1 MSGKSILTIFF
12 LFLFVFADKGL
23 SQESAQNPDDD
34 NSYTLPELTVTGRD
48 SNDYTTLPP
57 RDLLKRPYTESP
69 GLETATSVV
78 GRKEIQQQK
87 AYSVVDAMK
96 YIPGAWTE
104 TRGRK
109 VKDFFSVRG
118 QRYPYP
124 GYTIDGLWFREF
136 HETNY
141 FLSAANVE
149 RIEIVRSSSAMLL
162 GPGGMTGMIN
172 IVPRDYTETET
183 QIDTLFGTN
192 NTSRTYLSHGSSG
205 KNYSYAVGLGYHHT
219 DGVGENARENMSNIY
234 SRLVLKPTTDLTLF
248 FNSFIIFGDRQLRL
262 AEPPA
267 NNTLQTRRDSYD
279 PMTTY
284 LFVGKALYEPS
295 DMASTDV
302 SVGYANRRFY
312 GHRNGLDFALEEDY
326 EYTISAIQSLQ
337 LTERNILRI
346 GGMFNQWESPTGKR
360 FYVGRPADLY
370 TVSGVVV
377 DEHNFGRLILNAGYR
392 ISRTYYRQ
400 FGGFSVE
407 GSGNEFKNVEE
418 VSNEWED
425 PLHTISLSASYELTD
440 EYTLFGNFTWG
451 QIAAMP
457 GMLDSDLKQP
467 GTETRTKYDL
477 GIKKRIENFG
487 EAALTGFYVYQDE
500 AALLDGETVL
510 NLFGDEIAQYENADR
525 DNFGLELDIHSNR
538 FENGLQFFFN
548 ATAMQTRR
556 TTDGDWGKDR
566 EIPEFILGGGTS
578 YLFDDFE
585 LALFANHVSPYENE
599 RFLPGTSPPA
609 PLGDFTEVN
618 AQLTYYFG
626 EEKRNSLFFRV
637 DNIGDKHYS
646 TVNGYPDYGRRFMG
660 GISVVF

>member
-1 MSGKSILTIFF
+1 MAGKSVLTMFF
-12 LFLFVFADKGL
+12 VFLFVFAVKGF

-34 NSYTLPELTVTGRD
+34 NSYTLPELTVTGSD
-48 SNDYTTLPP
+48 SNDYTTLLP
-57 RDLLKRPYTESP
+57 RDLIQRPYTESP

-104 TRGRK
+104 NRGRK

-141 FLSAANVE
+141 FLSAATID

-162 GPGGMTGMIN
+162 GPGGMTGMVN
-172 IVPRDYTETET
+172 IVPRDYSETET

-205 KNYSYAVGLGYHHT
+205 KGYSYAVGLGYHHT

-262 AEPPA
+262 AKPPA
-267 NNTLQTRRDSYD
+267 SGTLQTRRDSYD

-295 DMASTDV
+295 DMASSDV

-312 GHRNGLDFALEEDY
+312 GHRVGSDDWLEEDY
-326 EYTISAIQSLQ
+326 EYTISAIESLQ
-337 LTERNILRI
+337 LTERNILCF
-346 GGMFNQWESPTGKR
+346 GGMFNQWKSPTGKR

-370 TVSGVVV
+370 TLSGVVV

-400 FGGFSVE
+400 FGGFNVE
-407 GSGNEFKNVEE
+407 GSASGLTSVLVE
-418 VSNEWED
+418 NEWED

-477 GIKKRIENFG
+477 GIKKKIENFG
-487 EAALTGFYVYQDE
+487 EAALTGFYVYQDD
-500 AALLDGETVL
+500 AALLSSSKVIVDGVD
-510 NLFGDEIAQYENADR
+510 FGLYENGDR
-525 DNFGLELDIHSNR
+525 DNMGLELDIHSNR

-556 TTDGDWGKDR
+556 TTDRKWGKDR
-566 EIPEFILGGGTS
+566 EIPEFILGGGGS
-578 YLFDDFE
+578 CLFDDFE
-585 LALFANHVSPYENE
+585 LALFANHVSPYEND
-599 RFLPGTSPPA
+599 RFLPGGTPPA
-609 PLGDFTEVN
+609 PLGDFIEVN
-618 AQLTYYFG
+618 TQLTYYFG

-637 DNIGDKHYS
+637 DNICDKHYS